1 VWAPTT
7 LIVLDGLRECGEEA
21 LAVDLARRYC
31 DACLASGF
39 SENFDALTGQPLRD
53 KTVTWTTATFIIL
66 AHEYL

>member
-1 VWAPTT
+1 
-7 LIVLDGLRECGEEA
+7 

-53 KTVTWTTATFIIL
+53 KTVTWTTASFIIL